1 MKRGAT
7 SKRSVRRTPRERSRA
22 RSANAAQRLRE
33 GAKNLEAATRSGT
46 WTYDIES
53 RRFEASAGYV
63 ALFAADIAPEKVTLE
78 WVHSHLTSSQLRRLK
93 AEMARG
99 IESAKH
105 FSFTIVYT
113 AEDGSERYAE
123 NHAWPELGGKGV
135 VKTLY
140 GVARDV
146 TEMVLLRRTLDALEQ
161 RHRLVFEQSI
171 DVISHVDRH
180 GRFVF
185 VSPSSE
191 ELTGF
196 PIAEATTKTVADMTH
211 PDDFPMLLENSKS
224 WQHDH
229 TPRTLQYRTLTK
241 SGKYVWIESTIR
253 PVIDSTTGEVL
264 GALSIS
270 RDIRERRRVEEELR
284 LAHERSEIA
293 NRAKSRFLANMS
305 HELRT
310 PLNAIIGFSE
320 ILSREMFGPLGTPR
334 YKEYSDLILE
344 SGRLLLDLINDLLDM
359 SKIEAGRY
367 VLAPDALDMEDLL
380 GTTVRLV
387 QRQAEAKDLK
397 LKVEAGK
404 LSSPLIADQR
414 AVKQIVLNLLSNAI
428 KFTPT
433 GGEITLGA
441 SESEAYVTI
450 TVSDT
455 GIGIPQSA
463 LGRLAKPFEQAHGDL
478 NVSQKGTGLGL
489 ALVRS
494 LARLHG
500 GEIDIESREGEG
512 TTVYVHLPH
521 EPIKKPAKLA
531 KTA

>member
-1 MKRGAT
+1 VPQPKWNALAHL
-7 SKRSVRRTPRERSRA
+7 ERAS
-22 RSANAAQRLRE
+22 
-33 GAKNLEAATRSGT
+33 RSGT
-46 WTYDIES
+46 WSFDVAGA
-53 RRFEASAGYV
+53 RFEVSPGYV
-63 ALFAADIAPEKVTLE
+63 ALFASDVSPDRVTLD
-78 WVHSHLTSSQLRRLK
+78 WLHAHLSSSQLRRLK
-93 AEMARG
+93 REMAHG
-99 IESAKH
+99 IERAKF
-105 FSFTIVYT
+105 FSFTVGYT
-113 AEDGSERYAE
+113 AEDGSARYAE
-123 NHAWPELGGKGV
+123 NQVWPELDAKGAV
-135 VKTLY
+135 SVLH
-140 GVARDV
+140 GISHDV
-146 TEMVLLRRTLDALEQ
+146 TETVRQRRALEHLEQ

-171 DVISHVDRH
+171 DVISHVDRE

-185 VSPSSE
+185 VSPSGE
-191 ELTGF
+191 QLTGF
-196 PIAEATTKTVADMTH
+196 SIAEAMGKTIAEMTH
-211 PDDFPMLLENSKS
+211 PDDFPMLLEVSKT
-224 WQHDH
+224 WKNDQ
-229 TPRTLQYRTLTK
+229 TPRTFQYRTLTK
-241 SGKYVWIESTIR
+241 SGKYIWIESTIR
-253 PVIDSTTGEVL
+253 PLVDPATGEVL
-264 GALSIS
+264 GALSVS

-284 LAHERSEIA
+284 HAHERSEIA

-320 ILSREMFGPLGTPR
+320 ILTREMFGPLGTPR

-367 VLAPDALDMEDLL
+367 VLSPDALDIADLL
-380 GTTVRLV
+380 GAAMRMV
-387 QRQAEAKDLK
+387 QRQVEAKSLTLK
-397 LKVEAGK
+397 IEVQP

-428 KFTPT
+428 KFTPV
-433 GGEITLGA
+433 GGEIKLGA

-463 LGRLAKPFEQAHGDL
+463 LGRLAKPFEQVNNDL
-478 NVSQKGTGLGL
+478 NVSQQGTGLGL

-521 EPIKKPAKLA
+521 QPIKKPAARLL